1 MSTLKVDTI
10 QNTGGTDQFAN
21 LEAAS
26 GYQKLPGGLIIQ
38 WGEFAAGANIT
49 FPLAFPT
56 ACLHCIMTTN
66 SSNSTSSNISHNH
79 FYLSAVTTT
88 GATRGATT
96 YPGKFIAFG
105 Y

>member
-1 MSTLKVDTI
+1 MSILRVDAI
-10 QNTGGTDQFAN
+10 QNTGGTDQFATSQ
-21 LEAAS
+21 AAN

-38 WGEFAAGANIT
+38 WGEVAAGVNIT

-56 ACLHCIMTTN
+56 ACVHCIMTTN
-66 SSNSTSSNISHNH
+66 TSNSVSTNIAHHH
-79 FYLSAVTTT
+79 FHISAQTTT

-96 YPGKFIAFG
+96 YPGKWIAFG